1 MNVNELTDL
10 IVKITRSN
18 KKQQYSRALANI
30 INDEKGAPVFGSLDY
45 VFNVGDD
52 QVGIPKGKYI
62 LGDVVKAINKNGS
75 GGYFP
80 YWLLLS
86 KEQYDKF
93 GREIQYMKGGQCF
106 YTGTLNHQNFVQ
118 IDDEMRENE
127 YISDLIKDYYGVFFI
142 FDVVFDLYTTDEN
155 NSIYGAEQ
163 IIITYDGVQ
172 YIYDKNNV
180 ILDEDKNESVPAQSF
195 NLLNQEA

>member
-18 KKQQYSRALANI
+18 KKQQYSKALANV
-30 INDEKGAPVFGSLDY
+30 INGEKGAPVFDSLDY
-45 VFNVGDD
+45 VVNVGSD
-52 QVGIPKGKYI
+52 QPGISKGKYR
-62 LGDVVKAINKNGS
+62 LGDVIKAVDKNGS
-75 GGYFP
+75 VGYFP
-80 YWLLLS
+80 YCLLLN

-93 GREIQYMKGGQCF
+93 GRETQYIKNGQCF
-106 YTGTLNHQNFVQ
+106 YTRTLSNEEIAI
-118 IDDEMRENE
+118 IDDQLREDE
-127 YISDLIKDYYGVFFI
+127 YFGDLVKDYYGLFNI
-142 FDVVFDLYTTDEN
+142 FGAVLDLFTTDEN
-155 NSIYGAEQ
+155 NSAYGAEQ

>member
-18 KKQQYSRALANI
+18 KKQQYSKALANV
-30 INDEKGAPVFGSLDY
+30 INDEKGAPVFDTLDY

-52 QVGIPKGKYI
+52 QPGFQKGKYR
-62 LGDVVKAINKNGS
+62 LGDIVKVVNKNGS

-80 YWLLLS
+80 YYLLLS

-93 GREIQYMKGGQCF
+93 GREVQCIKDGQCF
-106 YTGTLNHQNFVQ
+106 YTETLNDDSLGPITDHIREDPYFKDFVKDHYA
-118 IDDEMRENE
+118 IFAIIVPTLWLYNNNE
-127 YISDLIKDYYGVFFI
+127 DNGYSGV
-142 FDVVFDLYTTDEN
+142 
-155 NSIYGAEQ
+155 EQ
-163 IIITYDGVQ
+163 VIITYDGVQ
-172 YIYDKNNV
+172 YKYDKNNV
-180 ILDEDKNESVPAQSF
+180 IIDEDELESAQSF

>member
-18 KKQQYSRALANI
+18 KKQQYSRALANV
-30 INDEKGAPVFGSLDY
+30 INDEKGAPIFDKLDY
-45 VFNVGDD
+45 VFNSGDD
-52 QVGIPKGKYI
+52 QPNFQKGKYR
-62 LGDVVKAINKNGS
+62 LGDVIKAVNKNGS
-75 GGYFP
+75 GGYIP
-80 YWLLLS
+80 YYLLLT

-93 GREIQYMKGGQCF
+93 GREVWYIKNGQCF
-106 YTGTLNHQNFVQ
+106 YTKTLSNEEFTI

-127 YISDLIKDYYGVFFI
+127 YYGDLIKDYYGLFVI
-142 FDVVFDLYTTDEN
+142 FGVMFDLYTTDEN
-155 NSIYGAEQ
+155 NSTYGAEQ

-180 ILDEDKNESVPAQSF
+180 IIDEDKHESVSAQSF

>member
-10 IVKITRSN
+10 IVKVARSN
-18 KKQQYSRALANI
+18 KKQQYSRALANV
-30 INDEKGAPVFGSLDY
+30 INDEKGAPVFDTISY
-45 VFNVGDD
+45 VFNSVDD
-52 QVGIPKGKYI
+52 QLSLPKGKYR
-62 LGDVVKAINKNGS
+62 LGDVIKAVDKNGS

-80 YWLLLS
+80 YYLLLS

-93 GREIQYMKGGQCF
+93 GREIQYMKNGQCF
-106 YTGTLNHQNFVQ
+106 YTRTLSNEEIAI
-118 IDDEMRENE
+118 IDDQMRENE
-127 YISDLIKDYYGVFFI
+127 YFGDLVKDHYGLFVI
-142 FDVVFDLYTTDEN
+142 FEATFDLYTTDEN
-155 NSIYGAEQ
+155 NSAYGAEQ

-180 ILDEDKNESVPAQSF
+180 IIDEDKNESRSIESF